1 MTQIDYF
8 LSQADPVL
16 LLLTDRGRD
25 HDGVDR
31 RGVPADPGD
40 LLLLEPG
47 NQLAAGPVLLG
58 WFGHGSPGPPRDP
71 GWLARHATRGSPRIA
86 SAAVGFHLHL
96 FSMVGCTYNAVT
108 WRICFLLR
116 RGAARAVRGSF
127 LLDQVGI
134 WQGLLPGTAI

>member
-47 NQLAAGPVLLG
+47 NQLAAGPVLPG

-71 GWLARHATRGSPRIA
+71 GWLARHAARGSPGVANHRASTCPQTGRAQGIA
-86 SAAVGFHLHL
+86 PT
-96 FSMVGCTYNAVT
+96 M
-108 WRICFLLR
+108 RRLR
-116 RGAARAVRGSF
+116 KPVRAW
-127 LLDQVGI
+127 
-134 WQGLLPGTAI
+134 WQRCP